1 MTPAERATTYA
12 YALVNQA
19 KDFLETAYRVLSV
32 EDGDKI
38 LIGELPEIRKAFAEI
53 DEPLNKLTA
62 AFSKEISNITDF
74 KDKAT
79 KKKVFDVHFTFL
91 GSTEK
96 LHQVC
101 VCSNKD
107 EAMVAC
113 IEAYAHHSSKIAILD
128 VVELKDFQ
136 GK

>member
-32 EDGDKI
+32 EDGNKI

-62 AFSKEISNITDF
+62 AFSEEMSNITDF
-74 KDKAT
+74 GDKPH
-79 KKKVFDVHFTFL
+79 K
-91 GSTEK
+91 E
-96 LHQVC
+96 
-101 VCSNKD
+101 
-107 EAMVAC
+107 
-113 IEAYAHHSSKIAILD
+113 
-128 VVELKDFQ
+128 
-136 GK
+136 